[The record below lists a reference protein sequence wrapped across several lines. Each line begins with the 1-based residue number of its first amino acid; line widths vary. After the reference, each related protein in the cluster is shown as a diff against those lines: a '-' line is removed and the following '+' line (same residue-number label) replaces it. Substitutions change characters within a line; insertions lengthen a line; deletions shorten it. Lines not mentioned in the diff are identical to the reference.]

1 MAQGGLG
8 EIASQLA
15 IETRAVTLEGRRA
28 RLGLTAAV
36 AVPLATVVALA
47 LQLDYPVWAGFYSWL
62 VLKPAVG
69 ATIEDALRRMLA
81 TMVGACLGFMLG
93 AGFAAS
99 HLLTHLVL
107 FLIVTACV
115 YEQMTGRRPVFWMM
129 IALTMVIVTFDS
141 LLTPQAA
148 IIVAIS
154 RCLEVALGVAV
165 GSLVAFFL
173 LPDEPLS
180 GAPPP
185 MTSVDARFT
194 ALVAGLTVTLAPA
207 LWFPFQLQGMSA
219 AGFAALLLPHPQEPI
234 ERFRAL
240 AIIAGVA
247 IGGAVGLAAARVQ
260 GGELLPAFALMAAAI
275 FVFGQIHLGG
285 GRVALAGTFMGVG
298 YLVTNVQGAAP
309 TTDISTPIWFLASIV
324 VGALI
329 VLMVSR
335 ILSAITAGGDRP
347 PTGSGAG

>member
-1 MAQGGLG
+1 MAERGLADLAQG
-8 EIASQLA
+8 LA
-15 IETRAVTLEGRRA
+15 NEAHALTLKGRRA

-36 AVPLATVVALA
+36 AVPLATIVALA

-99 HLLTHLVL
+99 HVLTHLAL

-115 YEQMTGRRPVFWMM
+115 YKQMTGRRPVFWMM

-141 LLTPQAA
+141 LTTPEVA
-148 IIVAIS
+148 IIVAVS

-165 GSLVAFFL
+165 GSLVAFFM
-173 LPDEPLS
+173 LPDEPLP
-180 GAPPP
+180 AVPP
-185 MTSVDARFT
+185 MSSADARFT

-247 IGGAVGLAAARVQ
+247 IGGAIGLAAARVQ
-260 GGELLPAFALMAAAI
+260 GGELLPAFALMAAAL
-275 FVFGQIHLGG
+275 FVFGQVHLGG

-309 TTDISTPIWFLASIV
+309 TTDISLPIWFLVSIA

-335 ILSAITAGGDRP
+335 ILSAILAASHRP
-347 PTGSGAG
+347 PTGSGAE